1 MQRNSRQD
9 AINRLREQQG
19 RNQFFDSWEDDFH
32 KTARRTVGGFIA
44 VWATILI
51 VNLILLGVGIWA
63 IIELVQWVQTK

>member
-19 RNQFFDSWEDDFH
+19 RNQFFDSWESDFD
-32 KTARRTVGGFIA
+32 KTAKRTVRGFIA